1 MLFVAL
7 GGAHQGVRYVYG
19 LQAVRECLLES
30 HHQGKHPLVLMRPSV
45 RIGGLADAHR
55 IKAIEKPSACS

>member
-1 MLFVAL
+1 
-7 GGAHQGVRYVYG
+7 
-19 LQAVRECLLES
+19 
-30 HHQGKHPLVLMRPSV
+30 MRPSV